1 MMGTQSK
8 PRRNVGFEFVQA
20 LAGELSSGKI
30 DLPSF
35 PEVATRVRQLLNDSN
50 SSVDQLV
57 RVVGSEPALAA
68 RLMLV
73 ANASSFNRSGKQI
86 TDLRTAVNR
95 IGHSMVRSASMA
107 FAMSQLRRGAKLEK
121 LQSRLNR
128 LWQRSTKVAAFA
140 YVLART
146 CSTVNP
152 DEALLAGMMHGF
164 GKLYIMTRAAQHPQL
179 FTDHVTLDD
188 ILVKWHAS
196 IGKAILENW
205 EFPEA
210 MCSAIGEQ
218 DDHGREEEAE
228 PDLRDIVAIAIL
240 MASYPA
246 AIPNLEL
253 ALDGLAPTKRLGLD
267 QARIRTVMLDCAA
280 EISALSEALGS

>member
-1 MMGTQSK
+1 MTRTQSK
-8 PRRNVGFEFVQA
+8 PQRNVGFEFVQA

-35 PEVATRVRQLLNDSN
+35 PEVATRVRQLLNDPHC
-50 SSVDQLV
+50 SVDQLV

-86 TDLRTAVNR
+86 TDLRTAINR

-121 LQSRLNR
+121 LQSRLNK

-152 DEALLAGMMHGF
+152 DEALLAGMMHGI

-179 FTDHVTLDD
+179 FTDHVTLDE
-188 ILVKWHAS
+188 ILGKWHTS

-205 EFPEA
+205 EFPDS
-210 MCSAIGEQ
+210 MCAAIGEQ
-218 DDHGREEEAE
+218 DDHGREEDVE

-246 AIPNLEL
+246 AVPNLEL
-253 ALDGLAPTKRLGLD
+253 ALDGLPPAARLGLD

-280 EISALSEALGS
+280 EVSALSEALGS